1 MICVVSVVDSISA
14 TSMPVNEFV
23 IYRSVHNYE
32 MRQIMIVCD
41 TKKPENVVIPNDVEV
56 HMVGNDYGKIRKIV
70 KKIENECS
78 DGVVYHMHHQKSA
91 LAFLFATMFLG
102 VRKHSLYTVHS
113 TFSGRDIKY
122 RISSCACVLMAKYAN
137 CVSGAAYHEY
147 TQIVK
152 QMKGSHFVAIP
163 NGVDVA
169 RIDETIRQNPAQ
181 KDRKTLICVGRMIPL
196 KNHPFL
202 IRLMKLLPDYRLILV
217 GAEDKEGKIRALAK
231 DEGVEKQVEFKGLIP
246 RDDVFKELGKAA
258 IYVSSSH
265 VEGLPVSVLE
275 AMRVG
280 LLPIISD
287 IMPHKEIAEHC
298 GEVKVLPLNE
308 KVWADTITQI
318 GEMSEAEFTTLT
330 EKTKASVQEQFSLD
344 KMHKQYDAIYREL
357 V

>member
-41 TKKPENVVIPNDVEV
+41 TKKPENVAIPKDVEV
-56 HMVGNDYGKIRKIV
+56 HMVGNDYQNIRGLV
-70 KKIENECS
+70 KRIQDECR
-78 DGVVYHMHHQKSA
+78 DGIVYHMHHQKSA
-91 LAFLFATMFLG
+91 IAFLLATMFLG

-113 TFSGRDIKY
+113 TFSGRDLKY
-122 RISSCACVLMAKYAN
+122 RISSCACVLIAKYAN

-147 TQIVK
+147 TPIVK
-152 QMKGSHFVAIP
+152 KMKGSRFVAIS

-169 RIDETIRQNPAQ
+169 RIDKAIKRNPAQ
-181 KDRKTLICVGRMIPL
+181 KGRKTLICVGRMIPL
-196 KNHPFL
+196 KNHQFL
-202 IRLMKLLPDYRLILV
+202 IRLMKLLPDYHLILV
-217 GAEDKEGKIRALAK
+217 GAEDKEGKICALAK
-231 DEGVEKQVEFKGLIP
+231 NEGVEKQVEFKGLIP
-246 RDDVFKELGKAA
+246 RDDVFKELGKAS

-308 KVWADTITQI
+308 KVWAETIKQL
-318 GEMSEAEFTTLT
+318 GELPEIEFSNLT
-330 EKTKASVQEQFSLD
+330 EKIKASVQERFSLD
-344 KMHKQYDAIYREL
+344 KMHEQYDAIYREL

>member
-41 TKKPENVVIPNDVEV
+41 TKKPENVAIPKEVEV
-56 HMVGNDYGKIRKIV
+56 HMVGNDYLKIRKLV
-70 KKIENECS
+70 KRIEDECR
-78 DGVVYHMHHQKSA
+78 DGIVYHMHHQKSA
-91 LAFLFATMFLG
+91 LAFLVATMFLG

-113 TFSGRDIKY
+113 TFSGRDLKY
-122 RISSCACVLMAKYAN
+122 RISSCACVLIAKYAN

-147 TQIVK
+147 TPIVK
-152 QMKGSHFVAIP
+152 KMKGSLFVAIP

-169 RIDETIRQNPAQ
+169 RIDETIRRNPAQ
-181 KDRKTLICVGRMIPL
+181 KDRKTLISVGRMIPL
-196 KNHPFL
+196 KNHQFL
-202 IRLMKLLPDYRLILV
+202 IRLIKLLPDYHLILV

-231 DEGVEKQVEFKGLIP
+231 NEGVEKQVEFKGLIP

-287 IMPHKEIAEHC
+287 IMPHKEIEEHC
-298 GEVKVLPLNE
+298 GEVVVLPLNE
-308 KVWADTITQI
+308 KVWAETIKQF
-318 GEMSEAEFTTLT
+318 GELDEIAFFDLT
-330 EKTKASVQEQFSLD
+330 EKIKVSVQEKFSLD
-344 KMHKQYDAIYREL
+344 KMHEQYDAIYREL